1 MNKSL
6 EKFPLSKT
14 HLINKKKVG
23 YTYNLPFEKQIDKN
37 NCILLTDKNVYK
49 HHSSQLK
56 KFKSIVISAGEEFK
70 NQNTITFIIDELI
83 KLGADRSTTL
93 VGIGGGVITDM
104 AGYVA
109 AIYMRGIK
117 CVLVPTTLL
126 AMVDA
131 AIGGKNGID
140 VGIFKNMVGTIK
152 QPNQLIIDTRF
163 LKTLPQQEWINGFA
177 EIIKHAC
184 IKNKSLFNELKNNN
198 ITFYQKNTKQLI
210 QLIHTN
216 AELKTKVVK
225 NDEFEKYDRMLL
237 NFGHTLAH
245 AIENSYK
252 LPHGFAV
259 AIGMVYASRI
269 SEKLKGFKET
279 QQLIDL
285 LNQYQLPTTFD
296 FDWKLAYDNL
306 LKDKKKIKNS
316 INYVLLS
323 KIGKS
328 EVFPVDKNELKKIM
342 LELSKP

>member
-1 MNKSL
+1 MSNQL
-6 EKFPLSKT
+6 LNFPLLKT
-14 HLINKKKVG
+14 HLINTKKVV
-23 YTYNLPFEKQIDKN
+23 YAYEFPFEKQLDRS
-37 NCILLTDKNVYK
+37 NCIILTDKNIFK
-49 HHSSQLK
+49 HHAK
-56 KFKSIVISAGEEFK
+56 RFKMFNVIVIDAGEEFK
-70 NQNTITFIIDELI
+70 NQQSIDYIITEMIQR
-83 KLGADRSTTL
+83 GADRSTTL

-140 VGIFKNMVGTIK
+140 VGIYKNMVGTIR
-152 QPNQLIIDTRF
+152 QANQLVFDIRF

-184 IKNKSLFNELKNNN
+184 IKNKSLFNELNKND
-198 ITFYQKNTKQLI
+198 IAFYQKNTKQLMR
-210 QLIHTN
+210 LIYLN

-225 NDEFEKYDRMLL
+225 NDEFEKHDRMLL

-245 AIENSYK
+245 AIENTYK

-259 AIGMVYASRI
+259 AIGMAFACKV
-269 SEKLKGFKET
+269 SEKLNAFKQTKQVIE
-279 QQLIDL
+279 L
-285 LNQYQLPTTFD
+285 LHRYQLPSTYNFD
-296 FDWKLAYDNL
+296 REMAYNNL
-306 LKDKKKIKNS
+306 LKDKKKIKNN

-323 KIGKS
+323 KIGTA
-328 EVFPVDKNELKKIM
+328 EVYPIHKEELKKIM
-342 LELSKP
+342 LELSIS